1 MTTPKKTFS
10 WRAFISLGL
19 VPSFLVLVVSGII
32 LYLAP
37 AGRIANWTDWQLLGL
52 TKKEWQEQHTIF
64 SLLFAILSIFH
75 LFSINWKAFWSYIVS
90 KTRNGLSK
98 PVELSLIIIL
108 SLVTGVGTYKG
119 IPPFSTINNFG
130 ETLTDSWE
138 TTDAQAPIPHTERF
152 TLNDIA
158 TRFTP
163 GKSPQELQ
171 QTLERKGINVESVD
185 QTLESIAE
193 QNGTSAKNIFDML
206 GIEATASGKSQ
217 GSGQGRRNR

>member
-37 AGRIANWTDWQLLGL
+37 AGRVANWTDWQLLGL
-52 TKKEWQEQHTIF
+52 TKTEWQEQHTIF

-75 LFSINWKAFWSYIVS
+75 LLSINWKAFWSYIVS
-90 KTRNGLSK
+90 KTRKGLSK
-98 PVELSLIIIL
+98 PIELSLIIIL
-108 SLVTGVGTYKG
+108 SLVTGIGTYKG
-119 IPPFSTINNFG
+119 VPPFSTINNFG

-138 TTDAQAPIPHTERF
+138 TTEGQAPIPHTERF
-152 TLNDIA
+152 TLSETA
-158 TRFTP
+158 ARFTP
-163 GKSPQELQ
+163 GKSPQELRKI
-171 QTLERKGINVESVD
+171 LENNGLSVESVD
-185 QTLESIAE
+185 QTLENIAE
-193 QNGTSAKNIFDML
+193 QNGTSAKNVFDML
-206 GIEATASGKSQ
+206 GIEATASGKGQ